1 NRVLIMDTDNQGNSY
16 LSFGGNP
23 DELDDSMYDVLM
35 GTADFEN
42 AKVKISD
49 YLDVL
54 PSNDAMEFFDLDVLT
69 NIQKYPY
76 PFLFLKEVLKNIR
89 DEYDYIIVDTPPNLG
104 LIQGN
109 VLTAVDEVIIP
120 FQPEVYSMRSL
131 VKMLD
136 VIESFREKHNKD
148 LKVNGVVATLVDMRT
163 NLHKDILEQAREYC
177 KERHV
182 RMFETVI
189 PKTIRFA
196 SNIAY
201 NSSPL
206 EEEKKEGKL
215 AKRRRKQ
222 KEKAQDEFHNYYR
235 NLLGEMLT

>member
-1 NRVLIMDTDNQGNSY
+1 NKGGILKTTISVTLATLLARHGNRVLIMDTDNQGNSY

-76 PFLFLKEVLKNIR
+76 PFLFLKDVLKNIR

-104 LIQGN
+104 LI
-109 VLTAVDEVIIP
+109 
-120 FQPEVYSMRSL
+120 
-131 VKMLD
+131 
-136 VIESFREKHNKD
+136 
-148 LKVNGVVATLVDMRT
+148 
-163 NLHKDILEQAREYC
+163 
-177 KERHV
+177 
-182 RMFETVI
+182 
-189 PKTIRFA
+189 
-196 SNIAY
+196 
-201 NSSPL
+201 
-206 EEEKKEGKL
+206 
-215 AKRRRKQ
+215 
-222 KEKAQDEFHNYYR
+222 
-235 NLLGEMLT
+235 